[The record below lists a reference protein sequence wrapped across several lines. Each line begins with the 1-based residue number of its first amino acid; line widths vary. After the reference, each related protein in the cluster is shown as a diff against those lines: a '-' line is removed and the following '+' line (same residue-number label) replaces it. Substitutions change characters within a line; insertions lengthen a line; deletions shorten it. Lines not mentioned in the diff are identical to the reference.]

1 MMDLQKNNVLNKS
14 KEKSARGVLVLEI
27 AFLGAVLIMVLAA
40 LWAAFGYKIVSARTP
55 FVIMA
60 PLILLIILQFWRLFR
75 EQSLAALL
83 QSIPVA
89 FTERGADFNKTLSL
103 SGWLVALGLIIW
115 GFGHYIG
122 ISLFMFLLMKIA
134 AKQKLL
140 TSLIISV
147 GATAVIYIT
156 FKVGFSIELY
166 RGLLFRYMAG
176 YNDF

>member
-75 EQSLAALL
+75 EQSLAALF
-83 QSIPVA
+83 Q
-89 FTERGADFNKTLSL
+89 
-103 SGWLVALGLIIW
+103 
-115 GFGHYIG
+115 
-122 ISLFMFLLMKIA
+122 
-134 AKQKLL
+134 
-140 TSLIISV
+140 
-147 GATAVIYIT
+147 
-156 FKVGFSIELY
+156 
-166 RGLLFRYMAG
+166 
-176 YNDF
+176 